1 MEGPAQECGTG
12 RPNAGAIPDAKRR
25 QGTPRVF
32 PNEFRFS
39 LDLFH
44 SLYLFECL
52 PNLFIFLDS
61 VPDLRLTSIER
72 SSAVSKMSSDV
83 SRCQQM
89 SDSRLVSRE
98 LCNQCRLVICK
109 VTAFT
114 LSSTSW

>member
-44 SLYLFECL
+44 SLYSLNVFESL
-52 PNLFIFLDS
+52 YIFG
-61 VPDLRLTSIER
+61 
-72 SSAVSKMSSDV
+72 
-83 SRCQQM
+83 
-89 SDSRLVSRE
+89 
-98 LCNQCRLVICK
+98 
-109 VTAFT
+109 F
-114 LSSTSW
+114 STRFATDID